1 MFHADSRGVIVAK
14 HVDNATIIKRIRK
27 ELTVTPLSP
36 NDPFPKKI
44 RMFIETPTSFVVP
57 QYWAHAHDAG
67 DAIRIRDTR
76 PDVPK
81 WKHEFVGELRTELH
95 QFEAVSAV
103 LKSIRTTGGAIL
115 NLHVGSGKTTCA
127 LYIAATLGL
136 KTGILVHKQF
146 LADQF
151 TERISQHL
159 PGATVSTVRGD
170 ECDTSGDFVLLSIQ
184 TLMSRKYP
192 PSTFENI
199 GFLIVDECHHIV
211 SSVFSTVIFG
221 GLSTRY
227 TLGLSATISRKDG
240 LGHVIPWFLGP
251 VAYTR
256 SHTDRRDVTV
266 RIVNFKDPSYTEPPK
281 LNRRGDICY
290 ASLISQ
296 IVDVPARNGVL
307 VDEITRLVDVG
318 RRVLV
323 LSHRRGHA
331 DILAKTA
338 RAKGIDAA
346 TYLGGDKEAPEALV
360 TCATYALASEGYDDP
375 RLTALVLATPSS
387 DVTQACGRVMRGSG
401 TGAIIVDVVDHYSVL
416 YPQFVK
422 RRKQYRDAGFSFGDG
437 GASAND
443 GNGNGNG
450 KSRHLGSI
458 QGPEDTYAGRTLQ
471 SSALPLSYSEK
482 CMFEDDE

>member
-14 HVDNATIIKRIRK
+14 HVDNATIIKRIRR

-57 QYWAHAHDAG
+57 QYWAPVTDPTH
-67 DAIRIRDTR
+67 RVR
-76 PDVPK
+76 PDDVPR
-81 WKHEFVGELRTELH
+81 WHHDFVGELRTELH

-151 TERISQHL
+151 TERIAQHL

-170 ECDTSGDFVLLSIQ
+170 DCDTSGDFVLLSIQ

-211 SSVFSTVIFG
+211 STVFSTVIFG

-266 RIVNFKDPSYTEPPK
+266 RIVNFKDPTYADPPK

-296 IVDVPARNGVL
+296 IVDVPARNGVII
-307 VDEITRLVDVG
+307 DEITRLVDVG

-323 LSHRRGHA
+323 LSHRRGHS
-331 DILAKTA
+331 DTLAKMVRA
-338 RAKGIDAA
+338 RGFDAA
-346 TYLGGDKEAPEALV
+346 TYLGGDKAAPEALV

-401 TGAIIVDVVDHYSVL
+401 TGAIIVDIVDHYSVL

-422 RRKQYRDAGFSFGDG
+422 RRKQYRDAGFSFGDVG
-437 GASAND
+437 TSAND
-443 GNGNGNG
+443 GKGNE
-450 KSRHLGSI
+450 SRHLGSI
-458 QGPEDTYAGRTLQ
+458 QGPEDTNRVGTRSLQ
-471 SSALPLSYSEK
+471 SSALPLSYGEK